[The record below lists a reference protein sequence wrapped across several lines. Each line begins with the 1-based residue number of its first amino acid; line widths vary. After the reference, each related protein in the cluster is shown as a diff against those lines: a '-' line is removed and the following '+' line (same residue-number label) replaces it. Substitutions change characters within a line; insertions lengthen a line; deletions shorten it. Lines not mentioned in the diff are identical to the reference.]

1 MYQEYPKWLYP
12 ENGAPVLVQDAE
24 EEAALSGT
32 PEPDADPAPAPAA
45 DEAIPHAVSEIP
57 HAVSE
62 PVKRG
67 PGRPRK
73 VP

>member
-12 ENGAPVLVQDAE
+12 ENSAPVLVQNAK

-32 PEPDADPAPAPAA
+32 SKSDAEPAPAPAA
-45 DEAIPHAVSEIP
+45 EVQEAN
-57 HAVSE
+57 
-62 PVKRG
+62 KRG
-67 PGRPRK
+67 RGRPRK

>member
-12 ENGAPVLVQDAE
+12 KNGAPVLVQDAE

-32 PEPDADPAPAPAA
+32 SKPDAEPAPAPAA
-45 DEAIPHAVSEIP
+45 EVQEAG
-57 HAVSE
+57 
-62 PVKRG
+62 KRG
-67 PGRPRK
+67 RGRPRK